1 MDLSHR
7 VPKLTLV
14 PASWKKNIRTCHQES
29 NPHSLWEREPQ
40 RKARDGFFTPP
51 VAPAWVKAT
60 GDPHHTAYHHFG
72 SLPKTMLNSAPFI
85 KHVLKQADHLGDS
98 SPSHINTASHCFSE
112 TSAFPKRAG
121 HLHDHSHKGLTGYLC
136 HYRCPVFYMGPKSL
150 RVTPWWQKMAEKEK
164 ISISSLIKR

>member
-72 SLPKTMLNSAPFI
+72 SPPKTMLNSAPFI
-85 KHVLKQADHLGDS
+85 KHILKQADHLGDS
-98 SPSHINTASHCFSE
+98 SPSHINTATAFPRPLPSQKELGISMTTVIKVSQV
-112 TSAFPKRAG
+112 TSAIIGAQSFTWGLKAFG
-121 HLHDHSHKGLTGYLC
+121 WLHDGRKGENFHKLP
-136 HYRCPVFYMGPKSL
+136 H
-150 RVTPWWQKMAEKEK
+150 
-164 ISISSLIKR
+164 